1 MTFQE
6 ILKNITDYNELKEK
20 LAFVSIFIAIYENM
34 ADFVEYNVKSLLCH
48 ESIVDGE
55 YVIHETPI
63 YKEKIRK
70 RSVDDKGNKNITKA
84 SFLYL
89 KDIAIIDQSDYELFE
104 AIKEVRN
111 RFTHELADIILGE
124 VTEEEFD
131 LFIKLIL
138 LRQKISRNW
147 FINVEAPIA
156 GIKITND
163 IDEDGICSVQDYL
176 FAIAIDVLYCK
187 NEEKY
192 KEILRE
198 YNII

>member
-6 ILKNITDYNELKEK
+6 ILKNITDYKELKEK

-34 ADFVEYNVKSLLCH
+34 ADFVECNVKSLLCH
-48 ESIVDGE
+48 VSIVDGK
-55 YVIHETPI
+55 YVIHETSK
-63 YKEKIRK
+63 YKEKIRN
-70 RSVDDKGNKNITKA
+70 RSVDDKGNRNITKA

-89 KDIAIIDQSDYELFE
+89 KDMAIIDQADYELFVV
-104 AIKEVRN
+104 IKKARN
-111 RFTHELADIILGE
+111 RFSHELTNIILGE
-124 VTEEEFD
+124 VTKAEFD

-138 LRQKISRNW
+138 LSQKISRNW

-156 GIKITND
+156 GIKITKD
-163 IDEDGICSVQDYL
+163 IDQDGICSVQDYL

-192 KEILRE
+192 KGILKKH
-198 YNII
+198 NII

>member
-34 ADFVEYNVKSLLCH
+34 ADFVECNVKSLLCH

-55 YVIHETPI
+55 YTIQETPL

-70 RSVDDKGNKNITKA
+70 HPVDDKGNRNITKA

-89 KDIAIIDQSDYELFE
+89 KDIAIIDQSDYELFLV
-104 AIKEVRN
+104 IKEVRN
-111 RFTHELADIILGE
+111 KFTHELTDIILGE
-124 VTEEEFD
+124 VTEEDVD
-131 LFIKLIL
+131 LFIKLL
-138 LRQKISRNW
+138 FLRQKISRNW
-147 FINVEAPIA
+147 FIIIEAPIA
-156 GIKITND
+156 GFKITDD
-163 IDEDGICSVQDYL
+163 IDKDGICSVQDYL

-192 KEILRE
+192 KRILKE